1 MERIVR
7 IVEDSQQPHLLGPG
21 LPADALLC
29 QEVDDGVEVIVA
41 VQHARDLAEETE
53 DLERGRHQPLP
64 QHHSGQVLDLHC
76 YLLAA
81 EVEWLVMV
89 EWLAEM
95 DYHHVK
101 CSKKALGLIY
111 RCCCALPE
119 EHDGLHVPLFQAA
132 DSAPVRK
139 PSWRECC
146 STPAQSCSRP
156 PSTICFCLKYKKSSN

>member
-1 MERIVR
+1 MFCCVWKRHEAPSDVSPDLET
-7 IVEDSQQPHLLGPG
+7 VELGLKLAG
-21 LPADALLC
+21 K
-29 QEVDDGVEVIVA
+29 QE
-41 VQHARDLAEETE
+41 HARDLAVETVY
-53 DLERGRHQPLP
+53 LERRRHQPLP
-64 QHHSGQVLDLHC
+64 QHHSGRVLDLHC

-119 EHDGLHVPLFQAA
+119 EHDGLHVPLFKAA